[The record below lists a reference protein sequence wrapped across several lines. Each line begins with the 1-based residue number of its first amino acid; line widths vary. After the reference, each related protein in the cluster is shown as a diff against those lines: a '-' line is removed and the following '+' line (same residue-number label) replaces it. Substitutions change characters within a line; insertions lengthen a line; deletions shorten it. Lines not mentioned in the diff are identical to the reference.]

1 MGHLIYIHLQNIYV
15 CDYTVC
21 KIMTQMAQSESVSKS
36 KELYQQALKDAQAQ
50 NSGCSGTKSGGGQG
64 ANQLS
69 RDWNNC

>member
-36 KELYQQALKDAQAQ
+36 KELYQQKYIL
-50 NSGCSGTKSGGGQG
+50 NSYERK
-64 ANQLS
+64 
-69 RDWNNC
+69 